1 MAAMKL
7 VAASFLLVAGLG
19 AWYAFSD
26 WHDPRS
32 EGPKPIPARYLEMA
46 RDECVA
52 GLTAA
57 GQDGRTADTFCGC
70 VTAEVGR
77 QVSFREFRKAR
88 VELEQARADSGSPK
102 SFSEVLLGHRVL
114 GPIIEICQ
122 VQPAAQFD
130 D

>member
-7 VAASFLLVAGLG
+7 VAASFLLVAGFG
-19 AWYAFSD
+19 VWFAFSD
-26 WHDPRS
+26 WRDPRS
-32 EGPKPIPARYLEMA
+32 EGPAAIPERYLTMA

-57 GQDGRTADTFCGC
+57 GQDGKTAESFCGC

-77 QVSFREFRKAR
+77 RVTFRDFRKAR
-88 VELEQARADSGSPK
+88 VELEQARADSGTPQ

-114 GPIIEICQ
+114 GPIIETCR
-122 VQPAAQFD
+122 AQFAERIGD
-130 D
+130 

>member
-19 AWYAFSD
+19 AWFAFSD
-26 WHDPRS
+26 WRDPRS
-32 EGPKPIPARYLEMA
+32 EGPAAIPERYLTMA

-57 GQDGRTADTFCGC
+57 GQGGRTAETFCGC
-70 VTAEVGR
+70 VTVEVGR
-77 QVSFREFRKAR
+77 QVSFRDFRKAR
-88 VELEQARADSGSPK
+88 VELEQARADSGTPQ

-114 GPIIEICQ
+114 GPIIESCQ
-122 VQPAAQFD
+122 SQLAEQFD